1 MHIRVEENGEVT
13 YHHIVEL
20 LDEFITHRERSLGY
34 SDIAIV
40 GDVALQWWD
49 KGSVDTLSGKVEI
62 IYSDAKRPPPNLPWL
77 SATRAT
83 VQPRHVAYAEF
94 IYYVAGSRYKNAL
107 PMLKLG
113 ALRKLYTTPPQSAQR
128 AQYAVRTEVLMER
141 KRQRKLAEKE
151 KTV

>member
-1 MHIRVEENGEVT
+1 M
-13 YHHIVEL
+13 
-20 LDEFITHRERSLGY
+20 
-34 SDIAIV
+34 
-40 GDVALQWWD
+40 
-49 KGSVDTLSGKVEI
+49 
-62 IYSDAKRPPPNLPWL
+62 
-77 SATRAT
+77 
-83 VQPRHVAYAEF
+83 EF

-113 ALRKLYTTPPQSAQR
+113 ALRKLYTIPSQSAQH